1 MIALYIIGAIILLIA
16 FLLFAPITFKLEYD
30 EEFNAKVRYLFI
42 SYKIPS
48 EEKKQKVKKKTKKA
62 KKKKANKK
70 EKENDKTEN
79 GQQKQSF
86 TQRNISIIKKSF
98 KFKGFDG
105 AKKIIA
111 LAAYAV
117 TKVSRLIKRHLIIKE
132 LHVVMAVGADDAAET
147 ATSYGKTCAYV
158 FPLLGLICNTMKVRK
173 YYADI
178 YPDFIRPKS
187 RAYIYANLKIRP
199 IFVLGM
205 GISSLFHIIVSP
217 LVKKKINSTINKAV
231 QQNDE
236 TKQK

>member
-1 MIALYIIGAIILLIA
+1 MIAFYIIGAIILLIA

-48 EEKKQKVKKKTKKA
+48 DEKEERP
-62 KKKKANKK
+62 KKKKKNKARK
-70 EKENDKTEN
+70 KDKSGTKTEN
-79 GQQKQSF
+79 GEPKQSF
-86 TQRNISIIKKSF
+86 TQRNISVIKKSF

-132 LHVVMAVGADDAAET
+132 FHMVMAVGADDAAET
-147 ATSYGKTCAYV
+147 ATSYAKTCSYI

-178 YPDFIRPKS
+178 YPDFIRTKS
-187 RAYIYANLKIRP
+187 RSYIYANLKIRP

-217 LVKKKINSTINKAV
+217 LIKNKINSTKNKAV

>member
-1 MIALYIIGAIILLIA
+1 MIALYIIGAVILVIA

-30 EEFNAKVRYLFI
+30 EEFNARVRYLFI

-48 EEKKQKVKKKTKKA
+48 EENKKKPKKKKTKKN
-62 KKKKANKK
+62 KKKKLKK
-70 EKENDKTEN
+70 KDKTKN
-79 GQQKQSF
+79 GEEKQSF
-86 TQRNISIIKKSF
+86 TQKNIIIIKKAF

-105 AKKIIA
+105 AKRIIA
-111 LAAYAV
+111 LVAYAV
-117 TKVSRLIKRHLIIKE
+117 TKVSRLVKRHLIIKE
-132 LHVVMAVGADDAAET
+132 LHVVMAVGSDDAAET
-147 ATSYGKTCAYV
+147 ATSYGKTCAYI
-158 FPLLGLICNTMKVRK
+158 FPSLGLICNTMKVRK

-178 YPDFIRPKS
+178 YPDFIRTKN

-217 LVKKKINSTINKAV
+217 LIREKINSTKNKAV

>member
-1 MIALYIIGAIILLIA
+1 MIALYIIGAIVLLMA

-48 EEKKQKVKKKTKKA
+48 EEKEKKSN
-62 KKKKANKK
+62 KKKKKDKKKKPKKNKK
-70 EKENDKTEN
+70 EKANSGEK
-79 GQQKQSF
+79 KQSF
-86 TQRNISIIKKSF
+86 TEKNIGIIKKAF
-98 KFKGFDG
+98 KFKGFEG
-105 AKKIIA
+105 AKKIIS
-111 LAAYAV
+111 LAAYLV

-147 ATSYGKTCAYV
+147 AVNYGKTCAYI
-158 FPLLGLICNTMKVRK
+158 FPSLGLICNTMKVRK
-173 YYADI
+173 YYADV

-187 RAYIYANLKIRP
+187 RAYIYANIKIRP

-217 LVKKKINSTINKAV
+217 LIKKKINSTINKAV
-231 QQNDE
+231 QKNDE
-236 TKQK
+236 AEQK

>member
-1 MIALYIIGAIILLIA
+1 MIALYIIGAIVLLIA

-42 SYKIPS
+42 SYKIPG
-48 EEKKQKVKKKTKKA
+48 EEKKEKPN
-62 KKKKANKK
+62 KKKKKDNKK
-70 EKENDKTEN
+70 KPKKKGKVQTEGTEN
-79 GQQKQSF
+79 KQSF
-86 TQRNISIIKKSF
+86 TEKNIGIIKSAF
-98 KFKGFDG
+98 KFKGFEG
-105 AKKIIA
+105 AKKIIS
-111 LAAYAV
+111 LAAYLV

-147 ATSYGKTCAYV
+147 AVNYGKTCAYI
-158 FPLLGLICNTMKVRK
+158 FPSLGLICNTMKVRK

-187 RAYIYANLKIRP
+187 RSYIYANLKIRP

-217 LVKKKINSTINKAV
+217 LIKNKINSTINKAV
-231 QQNDE
+231 QKNDE
-236 TKQK
+236 AEQK